1 MLTLRGGTEAVD
13 RMGIVVDTTY
23 GRIEGVQTDT
33 HLFFRGI
40 PYAAPPLG
48 QRRFRPPEPPE
59 PWPGIRVCT
68 EFGCAPPQAPGV
80 LPDMAGGPTDED
92 CLFLNVYTPV
102 ADAGRRPVMVWIHGG
117 GFTTGSAAQAMFDG
131 GQLCARGDL
140 VVVTLN
146 HRLGALGYLHLPD
159 LEDAGTNLAQLDQIA
174 ALEWVRDNIEAFGGD
189 PSSVT
194 IFGQSAGGVSVS
206 VLLAIP
212 AARGLFHRAIAQSGA
227 ASLAVPRHVAVKNAG
242 RLMDE
247 LSVDP
252 GDSAKLREIPAEK
265 LIVAQESAFG
275 RWIPTFGLPALAPV
289 IDLELLPGHPLE
301 TIREGSAWDIPL
313 LVGSNRDEAKLF
325 TVRREAET
333 SVDEEQVLSLVR
345 GLMPRAARGNAER
358 IIEAYRTARASW
370 TSTEPADLLNA
381 IASDRSYRI
390 PSILLAEAQ
399 GLNQSR
405 TYKYLFTWE
414 SPAMGGRLGA
424 CHALELPFV
433 FGTLDAP
440 TIDRFA
446 GAGPEAEALSRR
458 VMDAWIA
465 FARCGDPSHPGL
477 PAWPAYL
484 PAHRATMLFGRECE
498 LVNAPLEEERLAWE
512 GVL

>member
-1 MLTLRGGTEAVD
+1 
-13 RMGIVVDTTY
+13 MGIVVDTTH

-33 HLFFRGI
+33 HQFFRGI

-48 QRRFRPPEPPE
+48 QRRFGPPELPE
-59 PWPGIRVCT
+59 PWTGVRTCA
-68 EFGCAPPQAPGV
+68 EFGRSAPQAPGV
-80 LPDMAGGPTDED
+80 LPDMAGGPTAED
-92 CLFLNVYTPV
+92 CLFLNVYTPA

-117 GFTTGSAAQAMFDG
+117 GFTTGSAAGAMFDG
-131 GQLCARGDL
+131 GPLCARGDL

-146 HRLGALGYLHLPD
+146 HRLGALGYMHLPT
-159 LEDAGTNLAQLDQIA
+159 LEAAGTNLAQRDQIA
-174 ALEWVRDNIEAFGGD
+174 ALEWVRDNVEAFGGD
-189 PSSVT
+189 PSNVT

-212 AARGLFHRAIAQSGA
+212 AARGLFQRAIAQSGA
-227 ASLAVPRHVAVKNAG
+227 ASLAVPRHVAEKNAE
-242 RLMDE
+242 RLMNE
-247 LSVDP
+247 LGIDP
-252 GDSAKLREIPAEK
+252 GDPAKLREIPAER
-265 LIVAQESAFG
+265 LVVAQQSAFG

-289 IDLELLPGHPLE
+289 IDLDLLPGHPLE
-301 TIREGSAWDIPL
+301 AIREGVAWDIPL
-313 LVGSNRDEAKLF
+313 LVGSNRDESKLF
-325 TVRREAET
+325 TARREAET
-333 SVDEEQVLSLVR
+333 PVDEEQVLSLVR

-370 TSTEPADLLNA
+370 ASTEPADLLNA

-390 PSILLAEAQ
+390 PAILIAEVQ

-405 TYKYLFTWE
+405 IYKYLFTWE
-414 SPAMGGRLGA
+414 SPAMGGNLGA

-446 GAGPEAEALSRR
+446 GAGPEAEALSGR

-465 FARCGDPSHPGL
+465 FAQNGDPSHPGL
-477 PAWPAYL
+477 PSWPTYH
-484 PAHRATMLFGRECE
+484 PAHRATMCFGSECE